1 MININGKDWQLLTA
15 EDIKAFLTSPET
27 EESFFIEFKDDL
39 VGNKKL
45 TEEISAFANSFG
57 GYIFLGV
64 SDSKEIIGCNAWN
77 EQRIHA
83 LIHDSITPTPSF
95 DIKKFTFTEETVFI
109 IKIDEGSEPP
119 YITVQGKIFER
130 LSSGSFP
137 VNDSYKLSQMYNKH
151 EQRLQKI
158 EKKISLD
165 PLPQNAVNNIY
176 GYIDIGF
183 SLTLSNPQMAFQ
195 LFSNADLD
203 SIAKEEKKHFFSFNL
218 FRLGNSVTY
227 SPGGLSSKATTLPA
241 HINNFIEI
249 MADGSTRMRVLLSNN
264 DPEDPTVNMIYPLHF
279 IDSFREIYSRI
290 MGDLFPSQFIYAKKY
305 EALNV
310 LKQFHPIFMYTSE
323 MELQNP
329 PIKSENE
336 RIVSYIREKRKVFG
350 VDTVFTSMRIPMS
363 GLYTIDK
370 QMMQK
375 IGINEYSA
383 SSIIQEL
390 FHSGFV
396 DMSFPFDIYKQQ

>member
-137 VNDSYKLSQMYNKH
+137 VNDSYKL
-151 EQRLQKI
+151 LQ
-158 EKKISLD
+158 
-165 PLPQNAVNNIY
+165 
-176 GYIDIGF
+176 
-183 SLTLSNPQMAFQ
+183 
-195 LFSNADLD
+195 
-203 SIAKEEKKHFFSFNL
+203 FF
-218 FRLGNSVTY
+218 
-227 SPGGLSSKATTLPA
+227 
-241 HINNFIEI
+241 I
-249 MADGSTRMRVLLSNN
+249 
-264 DPEDPTVNMIYPLHF
+264 
-279 IDSFREIYSRI
+279 
-290 MGDLFPSQFIYAKKY
+290 
-305 EALNV
+305 
-310 LKQFHPIFMYTSE
+310 
-323 MELQNP
+323 
-329 PIKSENE
+329 
-336 RIVSYIREKRKVFG
+336 
-350 VDTVFTSMRIPMS
+350 
-363 GLYTIDK
+363 
-370 QMMQK
+370 
-375 IGINEYSA
+375 
-383 SSIIQEL
+383 
-390 FHSGFV
+390 
-396 DMSFPFDIYKQQ
+396 